1 MNQKYLPI
9 AIIFLSGI
17 MITII
22 GALFKLMHWPYG
34 NLLLIIGFACKAFSI
49 LILII
54 TLIKTSKK

>member
-1 MNQKYLPI
+1 MNKMYLPF
-9 AIIFLSGI
+9 AIVFLSGL
-17 MITII
+17 MITLI